1 MLKIE
6 HASKAYRKHGQTVTA
21 VEDVS
26 LELEPGNFV
35 IVHGPS
41 GSGKSTLLLMAGGM
55 LPPDAGSVSFNEADV
70 YRWPSRKR
78 NGYRKQAVGFIFQ
91 RFHLVPYLSV
101 ADNIRMPL
109 VLQGRGGEPGLVE
122 EVAERLS
129 IGHRLGHRPAE
140 LSVGEQQRVAV
151 ARAIVG
157 DKQVILA
164 DEPTG
169 NLDEEN
175 VRIVGKVLKQ
185 ESERGRIVALVTHN
199 ALLRNLGD
207 RSFHLDQGRL
217 GPNGQGQ

>member
-6 HASKAYRKHGQTVTA
+6 YASKTYRKRGAAVTA
-21 VEDVS
+21 VEEIC
-26 LELEPGNFV
+26 LELMPGDFA
-35 IVHGPS
+35 IIHGPS
-41 GSGKSTLLLMAGGM
+41 GSGKSTLLLMAGAM
-55 LPPDAGSVSFNEADV
+55 LPPDAGSVLFEQSDI
-70 YRWPSRKR
+70 YRWSPGKR
-78 NGYRKQAVGFIFQ
+78 NRYRNGAVGFIFQ
-91 RFHLVPYLSV
+91 RFHLLPYLGV

-109 VLQGRGGEPGLVE
+109 ALQGRGHEQGLIE

-129 IGHRLGHRPAE
+129 LGHRLQHQPAE

-175 VRIVGKVLKQ
+175 VRIVGEVLEQ
-185 ESERGRIVALVTHN
+185 ESQRGRIVALVTHN
-199 ALLRNLGD
+199 PALRGLGN
-207 RSFHLDQGRL
+207 RSFHLDAGRL
-217 GPNGQGQ
+217 TEEARP

>member
-6 HASKAYRKHGQTVTA
+6 HASKVYRKRGVTVTA
-21 VEDVS
+21 AEDIS
-26 LELEPGNFV
+26 FELKPGDFAV
-35 IVHGPS
+35 IHGPS

-55 LPPDAGSVSFNEADV
+55 LPPDAGSIVYDGADV
-70 YRWPSRKR
+70 YRWPSRRR

-91 RFHLVPYLSV
+91 RFHLLPYLAV

-109 VLQGRGGEPGLVE
+109 ALQGRGREAPLVE

-129 IGHRLGHRPAE
+129 IGHRLQHRPAE

-157 DKQVILA
+157 DKRVILA

-175 VRIVGKVLKQ
+175 VRIVGDVLRQ
-185 ESERGRIVALVTHN
+185 ESERGRVVALVTHN
-199 ALLRNLGD
+199 ALLRDLGN
-207 RSFHLDQGRL
+207 RSFRLDEGKL
-217 GPNGQGQ
+217 TDGCEL